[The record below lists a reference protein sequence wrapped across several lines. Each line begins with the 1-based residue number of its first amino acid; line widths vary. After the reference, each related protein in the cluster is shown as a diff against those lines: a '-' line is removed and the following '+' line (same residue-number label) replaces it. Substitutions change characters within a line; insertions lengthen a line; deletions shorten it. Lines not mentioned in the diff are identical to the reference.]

1 MFFDY
6 KGILQEDASAAN
18 EPNDIDQL
26 LPQDPS
32 TEEGLNNIANQIEDA
47 MQQQALEHADYF
59 ENGEEAIN
67 EFFNSP
73 EIKAIMEADTT
84 AVMPAGNAAKRR
96 TIVLLNKRDDLTRR
110 ARLGSLM
117 SVKILYSISL
127 LRIVSRSVLFVKQS
141 SRSMVKKLIRLLV
154 SLRRSIWLS
163 ARSSI
168 CLCLN
173 LAVVE
178 KNLLTM
184 ISSEGINHLLLI
196 NSLPRLLHIVFSFHV
211 LLPSGRDAR
220 G

>member
-59 ENGEEAIN
+59 ENSEEAIN

-73 EIKAIMEADTT
+73 EIKAIMEADTA

-110 ARLGSLM
+110 ARLGSLIIARERKDPLFDQLAKNRIKERALRKAIFQKYGKE
-117 SVKILYSISL
+117 VYKAARIS
-127 LRIVSRSVLFVKQS
+127 Q
-141 SRSMVKKLIRLLV
+141 KKHMAERKKFHLPMFKSGGGGKEPSYNDIFRGYKP
-154 SLRRSIWLS
+154 S
-163 ARSSI
+163 AA
-168 CLCLN
+168 N
-173 LAVVE
+173 
-178 KNLLTM
+178 
-184 ISSEGINHLLLI
+184 
-196 NSLPRLLHIVFSFHV
+196 
-211 LLPSGRDAR
+211 
-220 G
+220 